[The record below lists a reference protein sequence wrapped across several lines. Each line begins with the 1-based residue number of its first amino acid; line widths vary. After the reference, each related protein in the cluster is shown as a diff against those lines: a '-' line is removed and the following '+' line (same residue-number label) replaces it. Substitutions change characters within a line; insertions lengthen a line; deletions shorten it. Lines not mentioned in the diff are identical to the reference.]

1 MPPSGIIWR
10 KGLPGSA
17 ERRPIGLGGGQ
28 KGGRNISNNTGE
40 THANE
45 QTLDLWPIGNCQ
57 ASALIDRAGRMVWG
71 CVPRVDGDPV
81 FSALLDNQSW
91 DDPDARGF
99 WAIELE
105 NVVAI
110 EQHYIRNTPILVTR
124 QRDAQ
129 GNAIETY
136 DFCPRHR
143 HKGRMYRPV
152 AFVRIVRPVAGSP
165 RIRVRLRPTTSWNAE
180 KVPISYGSNH
190 IRMVLSYMAMRV
202 STNAPIGLIS
212 QESWFRL
219 EADMHFFMGPDE
231 GFSDALRPAIE
242 RMLDDTILEWQVW
255 VRGLAIPAEWQ
266 EAVIR
271 SAITLKLCQHEETGA
286 IVAALT
292 TSIPEHADSGR
303 NWDYRYCWVRDAY
316 YTVEALN
323 RLGALD
329 VLESYLVY
337 LRNIVDGAKGGHI
350 QPLYDV
356 RGNATLTEWE
366 ADGLPGYR
374 GMGPVRVGN
383 AAYEQIQHDAY
394 GQIVLSSVQGFID
407 QRLLRMAGHADFEAL
422 EAVGERAWQV
432 YDKPDAGL
440 WELRTRAHVH
450 SYSAVMCWAACDRLA
465 HAAKAIGLDMR
476 AAYWENRAE
485 TMRARILEAAWRS
498 DSNAISANF
507 EDDSRDAS
515 LLQLLDLR
523 FLSADDPKF
532 IGTLAALEVDL
543 RRGNDMLRY
552 SAPDDFGEPVTAFNV
567 CTFWLIEALHR
578 TGRTE
583 EARELFEVM
592 LSRRT
597 AAGLLSEDIDPV
609 TGELW
614 GNYPQTYSL
623 VGIINCAVLLSKP
636 WSAMR

>member
-1 MPPSGIIWR
+1 MIW
-10 KGLPGSA
+10 A
-17 ERRPIGLGGGQ
+17 
-28 KGGRNISNNTGE
+28 
-40 THANE
+40 
-45 QTLDLWPIGNCQ
+45 
-57 ASALIDRAGRMVWG
+57 

-81 FSALLDNQSW
+81 FSSLIDNSAY
-91 DDPDARGF
+91 DSPDARGF

-105 NVVAI
+105 GCVRV

-124 QRDAQ
+124 QSDDH

-136 DFCPRHR
+136 DFSPRHKA
-143 HKGRMYRPV
+143 KGRMYRPV
-152 AFVRIVRPVAGSP
+152 AFARVVRPVAGSP
-165 RIRVRLRPTTSWNAE
+165 RIRVRLRPTTAWNGE
-180 KVPISYGSNH
+180 TVPITYGSNH
-190 IRMVLSYMAMRV
+190 VRMVLAYMAMRL
-202 STNAPIGLIS
+202 STNAPIGLIA

-219 EADMHFFMGPDE
+219 ERDAHFFLGPDE
-231 GFSDALRPAIE
+231 SFSDALRPAVE
-242 RMLDDTILEWQVW
+242 RMLDDTIHEWQMW
-255 VRGLAIPAEWQ
+255 VRGLAIPPEWQ

-271 SAITLKLCQHEETGA
+271 AAITLKLCQHEETGA

-303 NWDYRYCWVRDAY
+303 NWDYRYCWIRDAY

-329 VLESYLVY
+329 VLESYLEY
-337 LRNIVDGAKGGHI
+337 LRNIVDGARGGHI

-366 ADGLPGYR
+366 ADSLPGYR

-407 QRLLRMAGHADFEAL
+407 QRLLRMAGLADFEAL
-422 EAVGERAWQV
+422 EAVGERAWMV
-432 YDKPDAGL
+432 YDQPDAGL

-465 HAAKAIGLDMR
+465 HAAKALDMPER
-476 AAYWENRAE
+476 EHHWQNRADI
-485 TMRARILEAAWRS
+485 MHSRILHAAWRPES
-498 DSNAISANF
+498 EAISANF
-507 EDDSRDAS
+507 EDDARDAS

-523 FLSADDPKF
+523 FLTAEDPMF
-532 IGTLAALEVDL
+532 IGTLKALEADL

-567 CTFWLIEALHR
+567 CTFWLIEALYR
-578 TGRTE
+578 TGRRE
-583 EARELFEVM
+583 EARTLFDEM

-597 AAGLLSEDIDPV
+597 AAGLLSEDIDPN

-636 WSAMR
+636 WSACR

>member
-1 MPPSGIIWR
+1 MSVAQSHPSTPE
-10 KGLPGSA
+10 K
-17 ERRPIGLGGGQ
+17 Q
-28 KGGRNISNNTGE
+28 VDQSN
-40 THANE
+40 
-45 QTLDLWPIGNCQ
+45 LDLWPIGNCQ
-57 ASALIDRAGRMVWG
+57 ASALIDRAGRMIWA

-81 FSALLDNQSW
+81 FSALLDEG
-91 DDPDARGF
+91 DYEDKDTRGF

-105 NVVAI
+105 NCIKV
-110 EQHYIRNTPILVTR
+110 EQAYVRNTPVLMTR
-124 QRDAQ
+124 QTDKD

-136 DFCPRHR
+136 DFCPRHP

-152 AFVRIVRPVAGSP
+152 AFARIVMPVAGSP
-165 RIRVRLRPTTSWNAE
+165 RIRIRLRPTTSWNAE
-180 KVPISYGSNH
+180 PVPVTYGSNH
-190 IRMVLSYMAMRV
+190 VRMVLSYMAMRL
-202 STNAPIGLIS
+202 TTDAPIGLIS
-212 QESWFRL
+212 QESYFRL
-219 EADMHFFMGPDE
+219 EHITHFFLGPDE
-231 GFSDALRPAIE
+231 SFSDALRPAVE
-242 RMLDDTILEWQVW
+242 RMYEETVQHWQLW
-255 VRGLAIPAEWQ
+255 VRGLAIPPEWQ

-329 VLESYLVY
+329 VLEGYLAY

-356 RGNATLTEWE
+356 RGNATLEEWE
-366 ADGLPGYR
+366 AQSLPGYR

-383 AAYEQIQHDAY
+383 AAYSQVQHDAY

-407 QRLLRMAGHADFEAL
+407 ERLLRMAGKADFEAL

-432 YDKPDAGL
+432 YDQPDAGL
-440 WELRTRAHVH
+440 WELRTRLHVH

-465 HAAKAIGLDMR
+465 HAAQALGLTERETYWADR
-476 AAYWENRAE
+476 AA
-485 TMRARILEAAWRS
+485 TMRETILTAAWRPDS
-498 DSNAISANF
+498 DALSANF
-507 EDDSRDAS
+507 EDDARDAS

-523 FLSADDPKF
+523 FLGADDPKF
-532 IGTLAALEVDL
+532 TGTLVALEKDL
-543 RRGNDMLRY
+543 RRGSNMLRY
-552 SAPDDFGEPVTAFNV
+552 SAPDDFGAPVTAFNV
-567 CTFWLIEALHR
+567 CTFWLIEALYR
-578 TGRTE
+578 TGRKA
-583 EARELFEVM
+583 EARTLFEEM

-597 AAGLLSEDIDPV
+597 AAGLLSEDIDPD

-636 WSAMR
+636 WSECR

>member
-1 MPPSGIIWR
+1 MIW
-10 KGLPGSA
+10 A
-17 ERRPIGLGGGQ
+17 
-28 KGGRNISNNTGE
+28 
-40 THANE
+40 
-45 QTLDLWPIGNCQ
+45 
-57 ASALIDRAGRMVWG
+57 

-81 FSALLDNQSW
+81 FSALLDDKNWNS
-91 DDPDARGF
+91 PDARGF

-105 NVVAI
+105 NCTKV
-110 EQHYIRNTPILVTR
+110 EQRYIRNTPILVTR
-124 QRDAQ
+124 QTDDQ
-129 GNAIETY
+129 GNAIELY
-136 DFCPRHR
+136 DFCPRYQHL
-143 HKGRMYRPV
+143 GRMYRPV
-152 AFVRIVRPVAGSP
+152 AFARVVRPVAGSP
-165 RIRVRLRPTTSWNAE
+165 RIRIRLRPTTSWHSE
-180 KVPISYGSNH
+180 TVPISYGSNH
-190 IRMVLSYMAMRV
+190 IRLVLSYMAMRM

-219 EADMHFFMGPDE
+219 EHDMHFFLGPDE
-231 GFSDALRPAIE
+231 SFSDALRPAVE
-242 RMLDDTILEWQVW
+242 RMLEDTIREWQMW
-255 VRGLAIPAEWQ
+255 VRGLAIPPEWQ

-303 NWDYRYCWVRDAY
+303 NWDYRYCWIRDAY

-356 RGNATLTEWE
+356 RGNATLEERE
-366 ADGLPGYR
+366 AKSMPGYR

-383 AAYEQIQHDAY
+383 AAYSQIQHDAY

-407 QRLLRMAGHADFEAL
+407 QRLVRMADISDFEAL
-422 EAVGERAWQV
+422 EAVGERAWTV
-432 YDKPDAGL
+432 YDQPDAGL

-465 HAAKAIGLDMR
+465 HAASALGLDTR
-476 AAYWENRAE
+476 EIYWRERAE
-485 TMRARILEAAWRS
+485 IMKARILQSAWRTS
-498 DSNAISANF
+498 SNAISATF
-507 EDDSRDAS
+507 EDDARDAS

-523 FLSADDPKF
+523 FLTPDNPMF
-532 IGTLAALEVDL
+532 LGTLKALEKDL

-552 SAPDDFGEPVTAFNV
+552 STPDDFGEPVTAFNV

-583 EARELFEVM
+583 EARMLFEEM

-597 AAGLLSEDIDPV
+597 AAGLLSEDIDPA

-636 WSAMR
+636 WSVMR

>member
-1 MPPSGIIWR
+1 MIW
-10 KGLPGSA
+10 A
-17 ERRPIGLGGGQ
+17 
-28 KGGRNISNNTGE
+28 
-40 THANE
+40 
-45 QTLDLWPIGNCQ
+45 
-57 ASALIDRAGRMVWG
+57 

-81 FSALLDNQSW
+81 FSALLDDKNWNS
-91 DDPDARGF
+91 PDARGF

-105 NVVAI
+105 NCTKV
-110 EQHYIRNTPILVTR
+110 EQRYIRNTPILVTR
-124 QRDAQ
+124 QTDDQ
-129 GNAIETY
+129 GNAIELY
-136 DFCPRHR
+136 DFCPRYQHL
-143 HKGRMYRPV
+143 GRMYRPV
-152 AFVRIVRPVAGSP
+152 AFARVVRPVAGSP
-165 RIRVRLRPTTSWNAE
+165 RIRIRLRPTTSWHSE
-180 KVPISYGSNH
+180 TVPISYGSNH
-190 IRMVLSYMAMRV
+190 IRLVLSYMAMRM

-219 EADMHFFMGPDE
+219 EHDMHFFLGPDE
-231 GFSDALRPAIE
+231 SFSDALRPAVE
-242 RMLDDTILEWQVW
+242 RMLEDTIREWQVW
-255 VRGLAIPAEWQ
+255 VRGLAIPPEWQ

-303 NWDYRYCWVRDAY
+303 NWDYRYCWIRDAY

-356 RGNATLTEWE
+356 RGNATLEERE
-366 ADGLPGYR
+366 AKSMPGYR

-383 AAYEQIQHDAY
+383 AAYSQIQHDAY

-407 QRLLRMAGHADFEAL
+407 QRLVRMADISDFEAL
-422 EAVGERAWQV
+422 EAVGERAWAV
-432 YDKPDAGL
+432 YDQPDAGL

-465 HAAKAIGLDMR
+465 HAASALGLDTR
-476 AAYWENRAE
+476 EIYWRERAE
-485 TMRARILEAAWRS
+485 IMKARILQSAWRTS
-498 DSNAISANF
+498 SNAISATF
-507 EDDSRDAS
+507 EDDARDAS

-523 FLSADDPKF
+523 FLTPDNPMF
-532 IGTLAALEVDL
+532 LGTLKALEKDL

-552 SAPDDFGEPVTAFNV
+552 STPDDFGEPVTAFNV

-583 EARELFEVM
+583 EARMLFEEM

-597 AAGLLSEDIDPV
+597 AAGLLSEDIDPA

-636 WSAMR
+636 WSVMR